1 MRADKY
7 DSRDRYVTLR
17 AIKKIFPKVYLDG
30 SFQRWGGIYYGSGWS
45 NTAARGYLKNLVDSA
60 VFNYVMVALVDDCLK

>member
-17 AIKKIFPKVYLDG
+17 AIKN
-30 SFQRWGGIYYGSGWS
+30 SGW
-45 NTAARGYLKNLVDSA
+45 TKKALYDYG
-60 VFNYVMVALVDDCLK
+60 VFR